1 MDNNKKKIKPTNYK
15 ALEDFLKNDQVIQEQ
30 DSISEESH
38 GDAIEID
45 LFEQSSGQSSTSK
58 TSKLSKQFHG
68 KQGQE

>member
-1 MDNNKKKIKPTNYK
+1 MDKNDKKMKPANYK
-15 ALEDFLKNDQVIQEQ
+15 ALEDLLKNDQVIQEQ

-45 LFEQSSGQSSTSK
+45 LFEQSSGQSSTSQ

-68 KQGQE
+68 KQREQ